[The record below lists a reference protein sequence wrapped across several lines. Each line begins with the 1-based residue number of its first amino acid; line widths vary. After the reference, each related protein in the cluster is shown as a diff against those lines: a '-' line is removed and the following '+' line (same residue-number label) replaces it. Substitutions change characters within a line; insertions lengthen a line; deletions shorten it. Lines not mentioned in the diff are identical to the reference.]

1 MISANT
7 PPDLWNGVRPHVASL
22 SILLII
28 VSIVWVVLGKP
39 FPVAFWVAIAVP
51 VVHQFF
57 VWLTWRLELNSSA
70 TSRVIGFRGFLVV
83 FYILFGGRLI
93 SLLVLGWI
101 DRGSLE
107 LGFLPQIIIAMI
119 LAVPGFY
126 AIYSVKRYFGFMR
139 AAGAD
144 HFYQRFR
151 DMPLVA
157 RGIFRFSNNG
167 MYLYAFLLFWAV
179 AVSFNSIA
187 ALVVAAFNHTYIWV
201 HFFATEKPNMD
212 YLYAD
217 D

>member
-119 LAVPGFY
+119 
-126 AIYSVKRYFGFMR
+126 
-139 AAGAD
+139 
-144 HFYQRFR
+144 
-151 DMPLVA
+151 
-157 RGIFRFSNNG
+157 
-167 MYLYAFLLFWAV
+167 
-179 AVSFNSIA
+179 
-187 ALVVAAFNHTYIWV
+187 
-201 HFFATEKPNMD
+201 
-212 YLYAD
+212 
-217 D
+217 

>member
-7 PPDLWNGVRPHVASL
+7 PPDLCNGVRPHVASL

-28 VSIVWVVLGKP
+28 VSIVWVLLGKP

-107 LGFLPQIIIAMI
+107 LGVLPQIIIAMI

-187 ALVVAAFNHTYIWV
+187 ALVVAAFSHTYIWV